1 MPPGWIRPLTS
12 LALCA
17 LLGACQ
23 SWSTQPTSVVE
34 EPARAEPALPAG
46 YVKTPPAPAQTSRA
60 ILSQTAAVFIGR
72 VVSVKHTFD
81 DCAGPRTNYVISE
94 ARSLFGTEVPS
105 QVTLSVFGGPT
116 PRGTWMSSDDLPHL
130 ALDGRYTV
138 FLRNTDWTFS
148 PILRNLA
155 FRSETVAGREVLV
168 DSEGRL
174 VTGWGASGPVLSEA
188 IVSEAVGRHARG
200 YRDVQ
205 AGVRNDVAV
214 SGVPAGAAPELR
226 RGPARAGGAAAE
238 LPDLGTDRSL
248 TRDEL
253 VRSRL
258 FERPALT
265 LGLPAETGR
274 DALSPE
280 ALVSAVRA
288 ESDRIG
294 VRVGGRV
301 ALHPYWRCWS
311 STPTT
316 NASRR

>member
-1 MPPGWIRPLTS
+1 MPHRWIRPLTS

-23 SWSTQPTSVVE
+23 SWSTRPAPVVE

-46 YVKTPPAPAQTSRA
+46 YVKTPPSPARTSREILAQT
-60 ILSQTAAVFIGR
+60 AVVFSGR
-72 VVSVKHTFD
+72 VVGVQHTFD
-81 DCAGPRTNYVISE
+81 DCGGPRTNYVISE
-94 ARSLFGTEVPS
+94 ARSLFGAEVPA

-130 ALDGRYTV
+130 AIDGRYTV

-148 PILRNLA
+148 PVLRNLA
-155 FRSETVAGREVLV
+155 FRSETIAGREVLV
-168 DSEGRL
+168 DAGGRL
-174 VTGWGASGPVLSEA
+174 VTGWSASGPALSELV
-188 IVSEAVGRHARG
+188 VSDAVGSHARG

-205 AGVRNDVAV
+205 AGERKDVAV
-214 SGVPAGAAPELR
+214 SGGPAGAAPELR
-226 RGPARAGGAAAE
+226 RGPSRAGVAAPQ
-238 LPDLGTDRSL
+238 LPVVGTDRSL
-248 TRDEL
+248 GRDEL

-265 LGLPAETGR
+265 PGLPADAVR
-274 DALSPE
+274 DALSSE
-280 ALVSAVRA
+280 ALVAAVRA

-294 VRVGGRV
+294 VRVGGRI

-316 NASRR
+316 SVSRR